1 VAVGINVGIN
11 TTGRVKKAQRNVQV
25 TQRRHVL
32 APDVLVLLCGVVAA
46 MHVGKLPT
54 ALPVLRD
61 TFGLSLV
68 ESGFLLSLVQAAAMT
83 LALAVG
89 LAVDRMGL
97 RAALLVGLVTLPAA
111 PLKVRPPW
119 PRGEPLKVWGFSS

>member
-1 VAVGINVGIN
+1 MAVGINVGIN
-11 TTGRVKKAQRNVQV
+11 TTGRVKKTQRKVQV

-83 LALAVG
+83 LEIG
-89 LAVDRMGL
+89 
-97 RAALLVGLVTLPAA
+97 RAHV
-111 PLKVRPPW
+111 
-119 PRGEPLKVWGFSS
+119 